1 MESKTNVP
9 SFTVSLRGYDRMEVD
24 EYLDSL
30 AEALGQVEEAE
41 DRNRAMQ
48 AHIERLNTRIADL
61 EERISKDVPRTGAVL
76 GERIAILLRGAEE
89 TAADTIGRAEA
100 TAAGMIE
107 KAREEVAS
115 AEDQARGAIA
125 RGEEQARRIEAA
137 ARAEAA
143 EIVAEAEA
151 RATARTRQIE
161 QWAEQ
166 VISHTRAEE
175 ARMLAEQKEKRE
187 RGEAELRAL
196 ADQRDAVAA
205 TIAGLRESLGQAL
218 GLVGPVGRDQAAGHE
233 APGGAA
239 DPAAGTGPT
248 TGDPAAEVVGAAEE
262 TEVSTSDG
270 EVVVTSDGE
279 GVAAGDH
286 DEPARGAGAT
296 EVTEVTEPTDERHAP
311 TVDGEAHQGHEPH
324 MTEAESVAPTAEVAT
339 GSDLS
344 PTAPPVASE
353 PLGPNASPAGGSRP
367 HGVASSVASAPNPGA
382 VDQEMPWPT
391 AFSPI
396 APIYRTDD
404 TTGEIAVVSGRG
416 GVESKDFSSKIDA
429 WVSGNGGLGP
439 RHFRRN

>member
-196 ADQRDAVAA
+196 AEQRDAVAA

-218 GLVGPVGRDQAAGHE
+218 GLVGPAGRDQASGQE
-233 APGGAA
+233 GPGGAT
-239 DPAAGTGPT
+239 DPAAATGPAA
-248 TGDPAAEVVGAAEE
+248 GDPAVVEAVSASEE
-262 TEVSTSDG
+262 TPAVTSDG
-270 EVVVTSDGE
+270 EVALASD
-279 GVAAGDH
+279 
-286 DEPARGAGAT
+286 DEPAEAT
-296 EVTEVTEPTDERHAP
+296 EATEATEAAEATDERPTP
-311 TVDGEAHQGHEPH
+311 TVDGEAHQDHDPRTAETGS
-324 MTEAESVAPTAEVAT
+324 AESAAPTAAEVAT
-339 GSDLS
+339 GSDL
-344 PTAPPVASE
+344 PRTAPPVSSE
-353 PLGPNASPAGGSRP
+353 PLGPGASQASDPRP
-367 HGVASSVASAPNPGA
+367 DGAASSVASAASPGA

-404 TTGEIAVVSGRG
+404 TTGEIAVVSGQG
-416 GVESKDFSSKIDA
+416 GVESKEFSSKLDA